1 MGIKM
6 KKMMTV
12 PKTIEGLRDAIFDE
26 INQLRSG
33 KGNLQQARAV
43 AQLSAQAIDSMRVQ
57 IQYGRMVMQ
66 AKNEKPLQLGS
77 DQT

>member
-43 AQLSAQAIDSMRVQ
+43 AADLIADLDVANAGNRHGVGCVESRRQ
-57 IQYGRMVMQ
+57 
-66 AKNEKPLQLGS
+66 
-77 DQT
+77 